1 MNWRRWSVGILIL
14 GMLVG
19 LSAYANRKRLF
30 ASWLE
35 RFEKV
40 QYGSK
45 RDLLAVSFQDSR
57 VEFGPVLVHCKS
69 IEGGSID
76 VPVEVEHLSA
86 TVDPRSLFSE
96 ELRVHSLRARG
107 VRLPWLP
114 PERLRW
120 SLPEYPQLPATGS
133 WQASSSSRVDGLVQ
147 ANSQRQ
153 ANGQLS
159 GLSIGDE
166 SRGVADVREWIES
179 RVSDSVQ
186 SLDRDSDPY
195 QSAIQ
200 EMEDRLR
207 GLETRQ
213 QELRQSMPAA
223 LCDRQILAPIAR
235 EYHAINQKLAE
246 TRIAWRDATK
256 VREKKWTL
264 LERQLS
270 ERLDEQVARMV
281 PDIEP
286 EVRGQ
291 AVNYSQRIQET
302 VMPFC
307 DAIAGWINERPFTG
321 AASDS
326 KRWILERGTFQGTLI
341 SIVDGTSEI
350 PFECTYSSGGSS
362 NAVGSEQAAEQASV
376 STWRFELPNSQGIL
390 TIKARWE
397 DGEFERWKMDCDWK
411 RSAAAVLTTQSIE
424 GEQGRSI
431 SIQVVQDESDRTL
444 RVSAPWN
451 SAIGSEHRFVSTSEP
466 YAVRGALVF
475 QSRVGIQRQSPPS
488 DQYLG
493 NRYPGNRYRGER
505 YIAKESVVVEPKS
518 LFEIEQSV
526 STKKEQWVRGEST
539 RLQAM
544 LTESLAVQSNR
555 EKVKWEAGVLQSF
568 DKMRSIEQQLALW
581 GGNWDQVVGLPQ
593 FRVGNKLSG
602 HPDR

>member
-30 ASWLE
+30 VSWLE

-45 RDLLAVSFQDSR
+45 RDLLAFSFQDSR

-69 IEGGSID
+69 VEGGSID

-96 ELRVHSLRARG
+96 ELRVYSLRARG

-120 SLPEYPQLPATGS
+120 ALPEYPQLPATAAV
-133 WQASSSSRVDGLVQ
+133 QAATLQLQSAGLQTNSRVLGY
-147 ANSQRQ
+147 
-153 ANGQLS
+153 G
-159 GLSIGDE
+159 IGDE
-166 SRGVADVREWIES
+166 SRGASDVREWIES
-179 RVSDSVQ
+179 RVIDSVQ

-195 QSAIQ
+195 RAAIQ

-256 VREKKWTL
+256 IREKKWTL

-291 AVNYSQRIQET
+291 AVSYSQRIQET

-307 DAIAGWINERPFTG
+307 DAIAGWITERPFTG

-350 PFECTYSSGGSS
+350 PFECTYSSDGSS
-362 NAVGSEQAAEQASV
+362 NTVGSEQATEQATEQASV

-397 DGEFERWKMDCDWK
+397 DGDFERWKMDCDWK

-488 DQYLG
+488 D
-493 NRYPGNRYRGER
+493 RYPGNRYRGER

-544 LTESLAVQSNR
+544 LTECLAVQSNR

>member
-19 LSAYANRKRLF
+19 LSTYSNRKRLF

-86 TVDPRSLFSE
+86 TVDPSSLFSD
-96 ELRVHSLRARG
+96 ELLVHSLRARG

-120 SLPEYPQLPATGS
+120 SLPEYPQLPATAS
-133 WQASSSSRVDGLVQ
+133 LQATGQLHTS
-147 ANSQRQ
+147 
-153 ANGQLS
+153 GQLS
-159 GLSIGDE
+159 GSSIGDE
-166 SRGVADVREWIES
+166 SRGVVDMREWIES
-179 RVSDSVQ
+179 RVIDSVQ
-186 SLDRDSDPY
+186 SLDRDSDPHR
-195 QSAIQ
+195 AAVQ

-207 GLETRQ
+207 ALDARQ
-213 QELRQSMPAA
+213 QDLRQSMPAA
-223 LCDRQILAPIAR
+223 LCDRQVLAPITK

-256 VREKKWTL
+256 VREKKWAQ
-264 LERQLS
+264 LESQLS
-270 ERLDEQVARMV
+270 ERLDAQVVRMV

-286 EVRGQ
+286 EVRVQ
-291 AVNYSQRIQET
+291 AVSYSQRIEES

-307 DAIAGWINERPFTG
+307 NAIAGWITERPFTG
-321 AASDS
+321 TAADA
-326 KRWILERGTFQGTLI
+326 KRWNLERGTFQGTLI

-350 PFECTYSSGGSS
+350 PFECTYSSGGS
-362 NAVGSEQAAEQASV
+362 NNTTGSDQASV
-376 STWRFELPNSQGIL
+376 STWRFELPNAQGIL

-397 DGEFERWKMDCDWK
+397 DSKLERWKMDCDWK
-411 RSAAAVLTTQSIE
+411 RSAAAVLTTQSSE
-424 GEQGRSI
+424 GDQGRSI

-451 SAIGSEHRFVSTSEP
+451 SAIRSEHRFVSTSEP
-466 YAVRGALVF
+466 PSVRGALVF
-475 QSRVGIQRQSPPS
+475 QSRVGVQRQSTPG
-488 DQYLG
+488 D
-493 NRYPGNRYRGER
+493 RYV
-505 YIAKESVVVEPKS
+505 AKESVLVEPKS
-518 LFEIEQSV
+518 LFEIEQSLGA
-526 STKKEQWVRGEST
+526 KKEQWMRGEST
-539 RLQAM
+539 RLKAM
-544 LTESLAVQSNR
+544 LIECLAVQSNR

-581 GGNWDQVVGLPQ
+581 RGSWDQIVGLPQ
-593 FRVGNKLSG
+593 FRVGSKFTG

>member
-186 SLDRDSDPY
+186 SLDRDSDPCR
-195 QSAIQ
+195 SAIQ

-207 GLETRQ
+207 GLET
-213 QELRQSMPAA
+213 
-223 LCDRQILAPIAR
+223 
-235 EYHAINQKLAE
+235 
-246 TRIAWRDATK
+246 
-256 VREKKWTL
+256 
-264 LERQLS
+264 
-270 ERLDEQVARMV
+270 
-281 PDIEP
+281 
-286 EVRGQ
+286 
-291 AVNYSQRIQET
+291 
-302 VMPFC
+302 
-307 DAIAGWINERPFTG
+307 
-321 AASDS
+321 
-326 KRWILERGTFQGTLI
+326 
-341 SIVDGTSEI
+341 
-350 PFECTYSSGGSS
+350 
-362 NAVGSEQAAEQASV
+362 
-376 STWRFELPNSQGIL
+376 
-390 TIKARWE
+390 
-397 DGEFERWKMDCDWK
+397 
-411 RSAAAVLTTQSIE
+411 
-424 GEQGRSI
+424 
-431 SIQVVQDESDRTL
+431 
-444 RVSAPWN
+444 
-451 SAIGSEHRFVSTSEP
+451 
-466 YAVRGALVF
+466 
-475 QSRVGIQRQSPPS
+475 
-488 DQYLG
+488 
-493 NRYPGNRYRGER
+493 
-505 YIAKESVVVEPKS
+505 
-518 LFEIEQSV
+518 
-526 STKKEQWVRGEST
+526 
-539 RLQAM
+539 
-544 LTESLAVQSNR
+544 
-555 EKVKWEAGVLQSF
+555 
-568 DKMRSIEQQLALW
+568 
-581 GGNWDQVVGLPQ
+581 
-593 FRVGNKLSG
+593 
-602 HPDR
+602 